1 MGGSSSSTPPPPTV
15 KCLGYA
21 SDKYQT
27 IDYYM
32 YKWNT
37 GKCGDMAVF
46 IREWFTLLENKDTMY
61 LKSGT
66 EFNGRFNKIKGKIK
80 LKIDENESWTYN
92 IDRLEKYS
100 IDDEYF
106 RETDDSI
113 KKYSYSIDS
122 LTTIMDTLS
131 KINNELI
138 AITSTKRAHIIAQ
151 TNKISELLKT
161 LTDDENKLLITDFKE
176 ILNYRRIVTIVMNDQ
191 NNKSNWVKAAPF
203 YNLLSFL
210 VLGVKPVTLHQKL
223 GKDRGDNN
231 FEFIIMFNYLIFKS
245 KIKVYKNEIVKG
257 TDIEQKIKDYRKV
270 MGIINELVLNDSWLN
285 VPSEANIAKN
295 YLTIVFKICDTLI
308 SKLKDFAINK
318 ITNNTYIDDE
328 KLVELGDT
336 IIVNLV
342 PNIIEAVTDEIGEN
356 DNYNN
361 IIEGL
366 RTIRDDYIKLKET
379 INKISVLQVFN
390 QRYKFKCGKFN
401 NKYHMILSFKEKKY
415 SQYLLNPNDKFRI
428 NDYPYSPSIYKK
440 EIGPLCVKQKNEKG
454 YRSLER
460 CYDYES
466 KQRCES
472 NLNSID
478 KTSSAATFKRE
489 LIDTING
496 IDIYGSSA
504 QLFNPNSKL
513 HDTKLNNYNK
523 DDVNKLNENPII
535 LKAKST
541 TTTVPTT
548 TEYIHKEVIQQ
559 PPPETTQAKLL
570 KIPDPI
576 IPNGNYYVSLVDKN
590 GSEKY
595 VNVFKKEINNKIY
608 YFLKTV
614 NKDITKDQSYQDK
627 LKNNSIFTVR
637 NKPFPNY
644 NNKPYN
650 FITIEF
656 KVSNNSNQDTY
667 FLRTEDNTNKVI
679 ITNKDADIE
688 KPFNWYFLPEYISE
702 SQNENGP
709 IEVYLK
715 PITEDL
721 KDYCYLNND
730 NETKNDKNLQY
741 IENDVTIN
749 PILNILLNN
758 NKNSLNDDENLP
770 IIACNSKKPVSIED
784 KKPVSYLK
792 FEFHSSLKEN

>member
-1 MGGSSSSTPPPPTV
+1 MGGSSSTPPPPPTV
-15 KCLGYA
+15 KCLGEA
-21 SDKYQT
+21 NDKYQ
-27 IDYYM
+27 IIGYHM

-46 IREWFTLLENKDTMY
+46 IRDWFTKLENRDTMY

-80 LKIDENESWTYN
+80 LKIDENTSWTYN
-92 IDRLEKYS
+92 IDRQTQLES
-100 IDDEYF
+100 VTDEYF
-106 RETDDSI
+106 LETSDSI
-113 KKYSYSIDS
+113 KKYSNSIDL
-122 LTTIMDTLS
+122 LTMIMDTLS

-138 AITSTKRAHIIAQ
+138 AITSTKREHIIEQ
-151 TNKISELLKT
+151 SNKISELLKT
-161 LTDDENKLLITDFKE
+161 LTDNDNKLLITNFKE
-176 ILNYRRIVTIVMNDQ
+176 VLNYRRIVTIVMNDQ
-191 NNKSNWVKAAPF
+191 NNNSNWVKAAPF
-203 YNLLSFL
+203 YNLVSFL
-210 VLGVKPVTLHQKL
+210 ILGVKPVIFHQKL
-223 GKDRGDNN
+223 TKDRGNDN
-231 FEFIIMFNYLIFKS
+231 FEFIIVSNYFMFIT
-245 KIKVYKNEIVKG
+245 KIKIYEKEIVQG
-257 TDIEQKIKDYRKV
+257 THIEQKIIDYRKV
-270 MGIINELVLNDSWLN
+270 MAIINHLVLNDSWIN
-285 VPSEANIAKN
+285 MPSEADIAKN

-336 IIVNLV
+336 IIETLI
-342 PNIIEAVTDEIGEN
+342 PNIVEAVTDEIGKD
-356 DNYNN
+356 DNYNS

-366 RTIRDDYIKLKET
+366 RIIRDDYIKLKET

-401 NKYHMILSFKEKKY
+401 DKYHMILSFKERKY
-415 SQYLLNPNDKFRI
+415 DQYLLNPNDEFKI
-428 NDYPYSPSIYKK
+428 NNYLYSPSIYKK
-440 EIGPLCVKQKNEKG
+440 GIGPLCVKQKNENG

-466 KQRCES
+466 KQRCEL
-472 NLNSID
+472 NLNSTD
-478 KTSSAATFKRE
+478 KTTSAATFKRE

-513 HDTKLNNYNK
+513 HNTELNNYKKN
-523 DDVNKLNENPII
+523 DVNKLNEKPVI

-548 TEYIHKEVIQQ
+548 TEYIHKEVIRQ
-559 PPPETTQAKLL
+559 PPETTQAKLL
-570 KIPDPI
+570 ELPDPI
-576 IPNGNYYVSLVDKN
+576 IPDGNYYVSLVDKN
-590 GSEKY
+590 ESEKY

-679 ITNKDADIE
+679 ITNKDTDIE

-702 SQNENGP
+702 SPNENGP

-741 IENDVTIN
+741 IENDATIN

-758 NKNSLNDDENLP
+758 NRNSLNDDEKLP
-770 IIACNSKKPVSIED
+770 IIACNSKKPLLNKGEP
-784 KKPVSYLK
+784 KSYLK
-792 FEFHSSLKEN
+792 FEKLII